1 MQYAM
6 QCSREVKR
14 GGESEGLVN
23 QHLKSKNNKMS
34 NFSLNMPPLTDLGFQ
49 TMEYQNTLSR

>member
-1 MQYAM
+1 M
-6 QCSREVKR
+6 QCNAAEKLKGG